1 MRWPLRDSLPIGCI
15 TRMLLGQILIDAGR
29 RLVELVVLQDT
40 ASRRNNDVECIMT
53 SFQNFVVL
61 VECRV

>member
-1 MRWPLRDSLPIGCI
+1 
-15 TRMLLGQILIDAGR
+15 MLLGQILIDAGR

-40 ASRRNNDVECIMT
+40 ASRRNNDVECTMT